1 MSLISNAIAPDAV
14 PDHEFHRR
22 RAEIEM
28 EKALAARQPSVS
40 LLHLELAKIHRQRR
54 EQIVAEDRERRLGD
68 QAPRIFRTDKEG

>member
-1 MSLISNAIAPDAV
+1 
-14 PDHEFHRR
+14 
-22 RAEIEM
+22 M